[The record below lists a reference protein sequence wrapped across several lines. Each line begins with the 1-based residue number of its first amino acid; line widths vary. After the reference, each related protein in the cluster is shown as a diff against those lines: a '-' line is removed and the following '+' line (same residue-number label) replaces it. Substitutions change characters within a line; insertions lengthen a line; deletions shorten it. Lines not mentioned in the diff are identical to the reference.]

1 MNTTI
6 DLLADW
12 TTTPTGQAGGGVR
25 FEYPKPTNA
34 RGFFTRGFMPCC
46 DTAFDATE
54 YVGLALRVHTD
65 LPNTTVTVAVTC
77 LRNPAGGNGAVG
89 GADPSETHTAV
100 CSIAEPD
107 DHDLVI
113 PWSDFDIETANR
125 LAWQYVSAVTVEA
138 GTDVEAKADSVGVES
153 DKAGPKHNDADI
165 ERDDGFIVL
174 AARLLRARG
183 LAAEC
188 AIKGRA
194 VDSGQNA
201 VYVVDVLNCLDHA
214 VAVSA
219 RQIFD
224 GWESTRAIVEPAT
237 AVVESN
243 ATTTFTVRIPVHDGF
258 VPGGSEHTC
267 IRFTPDG
274 DDMASDAVELVTM
287 RTLPHPYLV
296 HTADG
301 WRDVAA
307 RIRDYPKFAPEH
319 DRWHALADQWEPQ
332 PTADNKPYCYFTDVE
347 DHLMACAYLHM
358 LGEDAAGNGTVEP
371 DAYVR
376 RIIDFFRYF
385 TDAENGYP
393 ARRRGCHQSFVQEGQ
408 FFQHLAIA
416 YDAVAGCGPDLL
428 TDADRTAVEHTFRL
442 YMTDIDRH
450 IRGGEISNWLL
461 AEIVGAFDCALAL
474 GDMERA
480 DRFLN
485 GPGGIIEQFRYGTLN
500 DGWWHECSI
509 GYNTWVSGLF
519 LHVCHTLEPF
529 GIRLAHT
536 RFPVPFNRGVNS
548 AYACEPR
555 AGAEPATWVREKWGG
570 NLHATLGFKDLFDAS
585 LKFLDYRGVM
595 IGINDSDEKKIT
607 AEHWTSTYDLAYRYY
622 RDPEYLPIIARQ
634 DVADPVFGFGE
645 IPDADAARAAVAVL
659 DGRRADDAGTGIDNK
674 PAYLRNAYSDNVG
687 IAMLRSQ
694 TSDREPREQIQAVLH
709 YGSHGGAH
717 GHFDITDLLSV
728 MRYGR
733 SLFNPENNWWGYRN
747 FMYKWHVQNSLTKNM
762 VNVDDRMQLPADS
775 KRTLFYTGRAL
786 QAAAVDTTCVWA
798 YPPYCGM
805 DYDDSAGDFA
815 KRLRMNHLSF
825 PVDPDL
831 TYAATSG
838 ETEPIRQRR
847 VMAVTDDYIVLFD
860 LVQGERAHQY
870 ETTWQFKGFRGLT
883 RGGESS
889 GDGDGVTA
897 TGHTDQ
903 YTTESASDGQMI
915 TDCTWYRVAGA
926 SRASFRNEFTAD
938 EYEPELRSDRSF
950 YNEPG
955 VLNTDVYTAWPKRT
969 TQVVGNTAMYFGW
982 ATDYDGY
989 NVPFD
994 WAVLGDRAAD
1004 TGDAGAGVAGEGMR
1018 ELAHGSLNGWILGR
1032 DETDVR
1038 LDGVRRLT
1046 LRVRQHDVAN
1056 EKGEPVRTP
1065 QSVFWGSAVLELA
1078 DGSTVALAD
1087 LPYETSNI
1095 DAGHGV
1101 GRDYE
1106 GGRVTIQGREFPQAI
1121 PSSTV
1126 DHGEPGELV
1135 WNLDALRASGTLASE
1150 PVRLRACVG
1159 VDAFPGSEDQARR
1172 FYAVRAAEPSVS
1184 ARFITVLE
1192 PYGTERRVLR
1202 VNADSATSLDVTLTD
1217 GRVQRISLSE
1227 GSGDGSQ
1234 PRLDFLET
1242 INGRVLRRETA
1253 SGCSV

>member
-1 MNTTI
+1 MNTTVDLFANWAVTDI
-6 DLLADW
+6 DHG
-12 TTTPTGQAGGGVR
+12 TR
-25 FEYPKPTNA
+25 FDYPVPNDA
-34 RGFFTRGFMPCC
+34 RGLYTRGFMPCC
-46 DTAFDATE
+46 DTAFDATD
-54 YVGLALRVHTD
+54 YLGIALRVRTG
-65 LPNTTVTVAVTC
+65 LPNTTVLVRVTC
-77 LRNPAGGNGAVG
+77 LKNPAGGNGAVG
-89 GADPSETHTAV
+89 GAESSETHTAE
-100 CSIAEPD
+100 CRIATPG
-107 DHDLVI
+107 DHDLII

-125 LAWQYVSAVTVEA
+125 LAWQYVSGVTVETV
-138 GTDVEAKADSVGVES
+138 GTDDG
-153 DKAGPKHNDADI
+153 DAD
-165 ERDDGFIVL
+165 EHDDGFSVRG
-174 AARLLRARG
+174 ARLLRATGLVAESTVRG
-183 LAAEC
+183 RAAEP
-188 AIKGRA
+188 
-194 VDSGQNA
+194 GQDA
-201 VYVVDVLNCLDHA
+201 VYSIDVLNCLDHTAA
-214 VAVSA
+214 VTA

-224 GWESTRAIVEPAT
+224 GWESTQAVIDPIATVIEP
-237 AVVESN
+237 N
-243 ATTTFTVRIPVHDGF
+243 TTRSFTVRVPVHDGF
-258 VPGGSEHTC
+258 VPGGSERTR

-274 DDMASDAVELVTM
+274 DSTASDTVELVTM

-296 HTADG
+296 HTKHG
-301 WRDVAA
+301 WQDVAA
-307 RIRDYPKFAPEH
+307 RIRDYPKFTPEH

-332 PTADNKPYCYFTDVE
+332 PTADDKPYCYFTDVE

-358 LGEDAAGNGTVEP
+358 LGEDQNADSERADGGENTATDVY
-371 DAYVR
+371 AR
-376 RIIDFFRYF
+376 KIIDFFRYF
-385 TDAENGYP
+385 TDPETGYP

-416 YDAVAGCGPDLL
+416 YDAVAGCDADLL
-428 TDADRTAVEHTFRL
+428 TGDDRTAVEYTFRL
-442 YMTDIDRH
+442 YMTDIDLH

-461 AEIVGAFDCALAL
+461 AETVGAFDCALAL
-474 GDMERA
+474 ADMERA

-485 GPGGIIEQFRYGTLN
+485 GPGGIIEQFRYGMLN

-519 LHVCHTLEPF
+519 LHVCHALEPF
-529 GIRLAHT
+529 GIRLANT

-555 AGAEPATWVREKWGG
+555 TGAEPPTWVREKWGG
-570 NLHATLGFKDLFDAS
+570 NLRSTLGFKDLFDAS
-585 LKFLDYRGVM
+585 LTFLDYRGVM

-634 DVADPVFGFGE
+634 DVADPVFGFGK
-645 IPDADAARAAVAVL
+645 IPDETAARTAVAVL
-659 DGRRADDAGTGIDNK
+659 DGRDHAGTADDK
-674 PAYLRNAYSDNVG
+674 PSYTRSAYSDNVG

-694 TSDREPREQIQAVLH
+694 TPDREPREQIQAVLH

-775 KRTLFYTGRAL
+775 TRTLFHTGRAL
-786 QAAAVDTTCVWA
+786 QAAAVDTTCTWA

-815 KRLRMNHLSF
+815 KRLRMNYLSF
-825 PVDPDL
+825 PMDHDL

-883 RGGESS
+883 GC
-889 GDGDGVTA
+889 GDDADGADTDGMSTDGIVGNNDGVKA

-903 YTTESASDGQMI
+903 YTTEPASDGQMI
-915 TDCTWYRVAGA
+915 TDCTWYRVSDG
-926 SRASFRNEFTAD
+926 SRASFRNTFTAE
-938 EYEPELRSDRSF
+938 EYEPKLRSDRSF

-955 VLNTDVYTAWPKRT
+955 VLNTDIYAAWPRRT
-969 TQVVGNTAMYFGW
+969 AQVVGNTAMYFGW

-994 WAVLGDRAAD
+994 WAVLGDRGGNGNDGAD
-1004 TGDAGAGVAGEGMR
+1004 GVVGDAGAYGDRR

-1038 LDGVRRLT
+1038 IDGMRRLV
-1046 LRVRQHDVAN
+1046 LRVTQHDVAN
-1056 EKGEPVRTP
+1056 EKGTPVRTP

-1078 DGSTVALAD
+1078 DGSEIALAD
-1087 LPYETSNI
+1087 LPYETVNI
-1095 DAGHGV
+1095 DAGHGI
-1101 GRDYE
+1101 GRDYAD
-1106 GGRVTIQGREFPQAI
+1106 GRVTIQGREFPQAI
-1121 PSSTV
+1121 PTSTV
-1126 DHGEPGELV
+1126 DHGEPGDLV
-1135 WNLDALRASGTLASE
+1135 WNLDALLLSGNLASE

-1159 VDAFPGSEDQARR
+1159 VDAFPGDEGQVRR
-1172 FYAVRAAEPSVS
+1172 FYAVRAAEASES
-1184 ARFITVLE
+1184 AQFITVLE
-1192 PYGTERRVLR
+1192 PYETERRVLR
-1202 VNADSATSLDVTLTD
+1202 VNADSATSVDVTLAD
-1217 GRVQRISLSE
+1217 GRVQRISLHE
-1227 GSGDGSQ
+1227 GAEDGSQ
-1234 PRLDFLET
+1234 PWLDFVET
-1242 INGRVLRRETA
+1242 RDGRILREETA
-1253 SGCSV
+1253 SGR